1 MPACIHPPV
10 HPSKKKKKKLTH
22 LLSPLHRCVVLAAIG
37 TIDVDLPGM
46 GVTRVGV
53 TSPESGAMHCT
64 LVIHDAAAIWRML
77 IYNDIGF
84 GTGYCDGLW
93 STNNLTTCVTVSSQ
107 VKCFAFFLPFN
118 LFSLFIFFFCIFF
131 WFRLSY

>member
-1 MPACIHPPV
+1 
-10 HPSKKKKKKLTH
+10 
-22 LLSPLHRCVVLAAIG
+22 LHRRVVLAAIG

-64 LVIHDAAAIWRML
+64 LAIHDAAAIWRML

-93 STNNLTTCVTVSSQ
+93 STNNLTTCVTSV
-107 VKCFAFFLPFN
+107 
-118 LFSLFIFFFCIFF
+118 LFVLLSFYLSIFSVYLISIFSVYLFQS
-131 WFRLSY
+131 FRFI